1 MSDKKPEIEESW
13 GEALKDE
20 FNAPYFGAL
29 KVFLSEEKKL
39 YNVYPKGSQ
48 IFAAFNHTPLPRV
61 KAVILGQDPYHGV
74 GQAHGLSF
82 SVPDGVRL
90 PPSLKNIF
98 KELSDD
104 LSIETPESGNLEKW
118 AEQGVLLLNATLS
131 VRNGEPASHQGK
143 GWEKFTD
150 KVITTISDLRAGIV
164 FLLWGKYAQDKIR
177 LIDTDKHFI
186 LTAPHP
192 SPFSVHRGFFGC
204 KHFSKANSILIDNGL
219 EPIDWNLIE

>member
-20 FNAPYFGAL
+20 FHAPYFSEL
-29 KVFLSEEKKL
+29 KVFLNNEKKL
-39 YNVYPKGSQ
+39 YNIFPEGSQ
-48 IFAAFNHTPLPRV
+48 LFSAFNHTPLPRV
-61 KAVILGQDPYHGV
+61 KAVILGQDPYHGK

-98 KELSDD
+98 KELSND
-104 LSIETPESGNLEKW
+104 LSIKTPESGNLEKW

-150 KVITTISDLRAGIV
+150 QVITTISDLRAGIV